1 MGQDLGQNVHTVG
14 FMLVDQFSMIA
25 LSACV
30 EPLRLANYVTGQKL
44 FAWRFYSKDREP
56 VEASNGIR
64 VTVEGSFAEI
74 GPLPD
79 VIVCGGIDIH
89 RTVSRELLARLRR
102 LALYGTSIGAV
113 CTGAYALAKAGL
125 LDGYRCTIH
134 WEAKEALQE
143 EFPELDVTDELFEV
157 DRNRFTCAGGTAAI
171 DMMLARIAAKAG
183 PSVAALVTDNL
194 IHHRQREPDEH
205 QRMQLRSR
213 LGIANPRV
221 LQVVETMERHVEAPL
236 SCAELARAAK
246 LSPRQLDGC
255 SAAIST
261 KRRRAIISGCGST
274 RRGNCCC
281 RPRCRSCRSGWPA
294 ALSRPRI
301 FPRPIRISSTARPP
315 RSARGSRRGGGVR
328 RRAGWSRIW
337 RWRRDCGGQPLRQHL
352 RYRSGHR
359 VLHRLRP
366 DRRGNRQ
373 LDRLFRG

>member
-246 LSPRQLDGC
+246 LSPRQLE
-255 SAAIST
+255 
-261 KRRRAIISGCGST
+261 
-274 RRGNCCC
+274 
-281 RPRCRSCRSGWPA
+281 
-294 ALSRPRI
+294 
-301 FPRPIRISSTARPP
+301 
-315 RSARGSRRGGGVR
+315 
-328 RRAGWSRIW
+328 
-337 RWRRDCGGQPLRQHL
+337 
-352 RYRSGHR
+352 
-359 VLHRLRP
+359 
-366 DRRGNRQ
+366 
-373 LDRLFRG
+373 RLFRRYFNETPTRYYLRLRLNKARQLLLQTSMPILPIGLACGFVSASHFSKTYSDFFDRTPTEERSGIKARRRRPAPGGVEPDLEVAS